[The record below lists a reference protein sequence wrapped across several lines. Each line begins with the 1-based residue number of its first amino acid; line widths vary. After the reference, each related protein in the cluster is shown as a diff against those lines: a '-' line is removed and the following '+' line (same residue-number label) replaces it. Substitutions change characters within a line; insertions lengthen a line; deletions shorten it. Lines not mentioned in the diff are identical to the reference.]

1 MTSLTRS
8 FITQSAL
15 SDREKQMAETKPKAK
30 LLDPVEVDMKPSTY
44 QPSKADMEEEIDMSG
59 RSPDRIRETFMRP
72 FLTKD
77 SWP

>member
-15 SDREKQMAETKPKAK
+15 SDREEQMAETKPKAK

-44 QPSKADMEEEIDMSG
+44 QPSKADMEEEIDMPR

-72 FLTKD
+72 FMTKD
-77 SWP
+77 S